1 VNTRNTEREYTIPI
15 IDVKYPPYAGFHT
28 SDPESHDFALLVLKE
43 PVEWSATVGSV
54 CLPEPHEE
62 FHNRVAFASGW
73 GRIGP
78 PEISTRQSPELR
90 IVDLVVRKVFS
101 INPFESLLPLFS
113 TILL

>member
-1 VNTRNTEREYTIPI
+1 MY
-15 IDVKYPPYAGFHT
+15 
-28 SDPESHDFALLVLKE
+28 LKTFLYFY
-43 PVEWSATVGSV
+43 SVGSV

-90 IVDLVVRKVFS
+90 IVDLVVRKVFRFGRRQ
-101 INPFESLLPLFS
+101 IS
-113 TILL
+113 TVY